1 MKPPKILKPLS
12 NKNIVPFEKLTDPPS
27 RLFRKIADQID
38 VTISSWKTYIDDY
51 IRQVHPDDPNSMDRV
66 KKDRSTAIGNVND
79 TLWMSNK
86 LSFGKMLT
94 GLGILKVKK
103 VTIILKVETES
114 GEEYIAEDVTTIPS
128 VKSK

>member
-1 MKPPKILKPLS
+1 
-12 NKNIVPFEKLTDPPS
+12 
-27 RLFRKIADQID
+27 
-38 VTISSWKTYIDDY
+38 
-51 IRQVHPDDPNSMDRV
+51 MDRV